1 MLDTTRTDRDYLW
14 GRIFGEL
21 SLWMDRAK
29 LTSAQYETYIHDWS
43 AHPASTFAAWMER
56 YQMTVIESGAARG
69 AEDKRIVEIMWH
81 ITADMMTDDP
91 LGPDCFVAYYQERG
105 ERQEIN
111 QQPKDKT
118 MTTTNEKYI
127 TEDYETGTAIDE
139 FATYAEAMAAIAK
152 YEATDR
158 ENDSYSEGFY
168 AIRHGENVERV
179 YDAADTIER
188 EKSESSQ
195 KSE

>member
-1 MLDTTRTDRDYLW
+1 MLDTTRSDRDYLW

-69 AEDKRIVEIMWH
+69 AEDKRIGEIMWH

-105 ERQEIN
+105 EHRTMLSQVMSQIGQARSPRKAAASRANGAKGGRPRQ
-111 QQPKDKT
+111 
-118 MTTTNEKYI
+118 
-127 TEDYETGTAIDE
+127 
-139 FATYAEAMAAIAK
+139 
-152 YEATDR
+152 R
-158 ENDSYSEGFY
+158 
-168 AIRHGENVERV
+168 
-179 YDAADTIER
+179 AD
-188 EKSESSQ
+188 Q
-195 KSE
+195 

>member
-1 MLDTTRTDRDYLW
+1 MLDKNRNDRDYLW

-43 AHPASTFAAWMER
+43 AHPASTFAVWMEC

-69 AEDKRIVEIMWH
+69 DEDKRIGEIMWH

-105 ERQEIN
+105 EHR
-111 QQPKDKT
+111 T
-118 MTTTNEKYI
+118 MLSQVMSQIGQARSPRK
-127 TEDYETGTAIDE
+127 
-139 FATYAEAMAAIAK
+139 AAASRANGAK
-152 YEATDR
+152 GGR
-158 ENDSYSEGFY
+158 PRSWDSGS
-168 AIRHGENVERV
+168 
-179 YDAADTIER
+179 
-188 EKSESSQ
+188 
-195 KSE
+195 